1 MQRDR
6 NDQVNVSVQWTV
18 FHEVAQHSGIMCAF
32 PEIAHVFEM
41 LGNPLVSGFTVIEE
55 KSSSVRKFLC
65 GDALVFQA
73 VVCQVFLDDSV
84 QIR

>member
-6 NDQVNVSVQWTV
+6 NDQINVSVQWTV
-18 FHEVAQHSGIMCAF
+18 FHEVAQHSGIMCTF
-32 PEIAHVFEM
+32 PEISHVFEM

-55 KSSSVRKFLC
+55 KSSSVRKFHL
-65 GDALVFQA
+65 GDVLVFQA

-84 QIR
+84 QLR